1 MSENR
6 VDPTV
11 AGLFLIGF
19 ILLVFGIAGIQL
31 FNSGA
36 PEILVAAYDFIVPV
50 AFIILIFAYM
60 AGKAGNAFAVALF
73 AFIAVALFGASFM
86 LNLTGVPSFGDPML
100 FSIVAFFFIIFA
112 IVALVIGAPKLLV
125 ILLFLVALLYLF
137 IGFWVAIA
145 NGGNDASAY
154 ALVFGLFGLLGF
166 LVATYL
172 AFALATQKAPV
183 F

>member
-19 ILLVFGIAGIQL
+19 VMLVFGIAGIQL
-31 FNSGA
+31 FNSGW
-36 PEILVAAYDFIVPV
+36 PDLLVAAFDFIIPV

-73 AFIAVALFGASFM
+73 SFIAVSLFGAGYM
-86 LNLTGVPSFGDPML
+86 LGTEVML
-100 FSIVAFFFIIFA
+100 FAIVAFFFIIYA
-112 IVALVIGAPKLLV
+112 IVALLIGAPKLLV
-125 ILLFLVALLYLF
+125 ILLFLVALLFLF
-137 IGFWVAIA
+137 LGFAFAIEKGA
-145 NGGNDASAY
+145 GDPSAY
-154 ALVFGLFGLLGF
+154 CLVFGFFGILAF
-166 LVATYL
+166 LVATYM
-172 AFALATQKAPV
+172 AVALATQKAPV